1 MLTRE
6 QKEKRFT
13 ELREQLEGVG
23 TVFVMENTG
32 LSVNEV
38 NILRSEVRKID
49 ATYKVFKNSV
59 VRLAIEGTPLEGL
72 GEDLAGPNSF
82 AYTRGDGVELA
93 KVLRG
98 FVKQHDG
105 LAFKKAFLEGQ
116 LFDDKEAVK
125 IADLPGREE
134 LVGKMLYLLQSP
146 MRRLVT
152 ALNAPIQNLASVMQ
166 QIADGSKESESV
178 D

>member
-6 QKEKRFT
+6 QKEKRYT
-13 ELREQLEGVG
+13 ELREQLDGVE
-23 TVFVMENTG
+23 TVFVMENSG

-38 NILRSEVRKID
+38 NVLRSEIRKID

-59 VRLAIEGTPLEGL
+59 VRLAVEGTPLEAI
-72 GEDLAGPNSF
+72 GEELNGPNSF

-98 FVKQHDG
+98 FAKDHEG
-105 LAFKKAFLEGQ
+105 LAFKKAFVEGQ
-116 LFDDKEAVK
+116 LLDRDQAVK
-125 IADLPGREE
+125 VADLPGRDE
-134 LVGKMLYLLQSP
+134 LVAKMLFLLQSP

-152 ALNAPIQNLASVMQ
+152 ALNSPVQNLAFVMQ
-166 QIADGSKESESV
+166 QIADKSDAAGAT